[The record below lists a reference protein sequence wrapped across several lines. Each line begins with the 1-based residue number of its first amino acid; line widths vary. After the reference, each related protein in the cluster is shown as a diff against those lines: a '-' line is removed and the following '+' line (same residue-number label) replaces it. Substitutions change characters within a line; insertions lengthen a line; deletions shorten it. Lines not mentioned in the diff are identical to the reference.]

1 VGCDEEDIKRDGQR
15 SGREEKRENFGTER
29 RRSGV
34 QAKRV
39 SNCTK
44 ENSNTGH

>member
-1 VGCDEEDIKRDGQR
+1 MGWGEEDIKRDGQR
-15 SGREEKRENFGTER
+15 GGREEKRENFGTER

-34 QAKRV
+34 HAKRV

-44 ENSNTGH
+44 ENSNTDH